1 MLNYVLPI
9 EIVYSA
15 LISNF
20 ALTLCSMR
28 QVICCVALVDLD
40 DDSLDIAPC
49 TLPIAGECADVG
61 LTAYMSS
68 FELRMACLLTSV
80 RTIFL
85 TLDWHFLY
93 TAHETIITRITITPP
108 RIHSVLVIKL
118 ACALPF
124 PVWAIIIS
132 SSLEVE
138 DPIVVTCCKLLYF
151 QLTWMAGSP
160 CIISRSSVWIR
171 LLSKTRYHLLIHL
184 LLIRHFTCWSFNSS
198 LLNTLLNTALH
209 SAVSMPFYN
218 YLC

>member
-1 MLNYVLPI
+1 MFMNLGLTKFVLISFNLLLIDVNLSITMLNYVLPI

-28 QVICCVALVDLD
+28 QVICCVALVD

-85 TLDWHFLY
+85 TLD
-93 TAHETIITRITITPP
+93 
-108 RIHSVLVIKL
+108 
-118 ACALPF
+118 
-124 PVWAIIIS
+124 
-132 SSLEVE
+132 
-138 DPIVVTCCKLLYF
+138 
-151 QLTWMAGSP
+151 
-160 CIISRSSVWIR
+160 
-171 LLSKTRYHLLIHL
+171 
-184 LLIRHFTCWSFNSS
+184 
-198 LLNTLLNTALH
+198 
-209 SAVSMPFYN
+209 
-218 YLC
+218 